1 MKNKAIELQLAAE
14 LNKPTKSVA
23 CSIFMGVPL
32 EKSNDWTASRG
43 RIRQMFAELDLTE
56 LSRIQH
62 VIVEL
67 KQRKYEEQ
75 DIAAKKACCAAMVRT
90 RFVDEFQDVMTW
102 DEFLEE
108 LSK

>member
-1 MKNKAIELQLAAE
+1 MKNKAIEQKLAAE
-14 LNKPTKSVA
+14 LNKPNKSVA

-32 EKSNDWTASRG
+32 EKSNNWAASRG
-43 RIRQMFAELDLTE
+43 LIREHLAELDLTE

-75 DIAAKKACCAAMVRT
+75 EANTKKALCAAMVRT
-90 RFVDEFQDVMTW
+90 RFVNEFQDVMTW
-102 DEFLEE
+102 DEYLAE